1 MTAIIKN
8 PGQSAF
14 TRQVENTLAAF
25 QQLVGGHIEAVYLP
39 DQIIMIVNEEGKL
52 IGLPPNFRLNYDTIV
67 GTAVFVS
74 ADGEEVTGL
83 SEQQENYIRRMLP

>member
-1 MTAIIKN
+1 
-8 PGQSAF
+8 
-14 TRQVENTLAAF
+14 
-25 QQLVGGHIEAVYLP
+25 
-39 DQIIMIVNEEGKL
+39 MIVNEEGKL

-74 ADGEEVTGL
+74 ADGEEFAGL